1 LRKVCVRYCKI
12 AKRYA
17 GDIVRLQKD
26 KICDV
31 FWNIGEDRKKN
42 MGRMRRS
49 KHQEMAGD
57 SRENYDGR
65 FAGISWREVCGENME
80 GKCDAQQ

>member
-12 AKRYA
+12 AKRYVE
-17 GDIVRLQKD
+17 DCK

-65 FAGISWREVCGENME
+65 FAGILWREVCGENME

>member
-1 LRKVCVRYCKI
+1 MRCAICCVEARKI
-12 AKRYA
+12 AK
-17 GDIVRLQKD
+17 GMCEILQD
-26 KICDV
+26 CEKICDV

-42 MGRMRRS
+42 MERTRRS

-65 FAGISWREVCGENME
+65 FAGILWREVCWKNIE
-80 GKCDAQQ
+80 